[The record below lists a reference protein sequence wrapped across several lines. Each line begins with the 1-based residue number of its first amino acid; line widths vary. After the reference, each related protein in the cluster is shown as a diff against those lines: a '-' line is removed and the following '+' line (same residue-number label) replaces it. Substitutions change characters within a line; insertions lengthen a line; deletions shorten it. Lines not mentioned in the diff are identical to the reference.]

1 VAVVVLNQITIDEL
15 VEDEKETVRGLLVE
29 SYQQY
34 EHEYTNP
41 QAWEEYLANI
51 KSSVDNPE
59 VDKILVAKSDQQ
71 ILGTLQLFETS
82 EKAYQR
88 PELQIF
94 SPIIRLLAVH
104 PEARGRGIAQEL
116 LRAGVQYAKSKGSN
130 KIYLHTGEKMQ
141 QAMRLYEWLGFKR
154 DQTKEFMNNDI
165 LVKCYR
171 LDLSQFNRL

>member
-1 VAVVVLNQITIDEL
+1 MINQIIIDEL
-15 VEDEKETVRGLLVE
+15 VEKEKETVRRLLVE

-34 EHEYTNP
+34 EHEYTST
-41 QAWEEYLANI
+41 QVWEEYLANI
-51 KSSVDNPE
+51 KSSVDNPD

-82 EKAYQR
+82 EKAYQK

-104 PEARGRGIAQEL
+104 PDARGCGVAQEL
-116 LRAGVQYAKSKGSN
+116 IKASVHYAKSKGST
-130 KIYLHTGEKMQ
+130 KLYLHSGDKMHK
-141 QAMRLYEWLGFKR
+141 AIRLYEWLGFKR

-171 LDLSQFNRL
+171 LDL

>member
-1 VAVVVLNQITIDEL
+1 MVTKQIIIEEL
-15 VEDEKETVRGLLVE
+15 VEEEKEAVRRLLVE

-41 QAWEEYLANI
+41 YQWEDYLANI
-51 KSSVDNPE
+51 KASVDNPD
-59 VDKILVAKSDQQ
+59 VKKILIAKNNVN
-71 ILGTLQLFETS
+71 ILGTLQLFESS
-82 EKAYQR
+82 EKAYQK

-104 PEARGRGIAQEL
+104 PQARGRGVAQEL
-116 LRAGVQYAKSKGSN
+116 LKAGLHFAKSQGAN
-130 KIYLHTGEKMQ
+130 KLYLHTGDKMQ
-141 QAMRLYEWLGFKR
+141 KAIRLYEWFGFKR

-171 LDLSQFNRL
+171 FDI

>member
-1 VAVVVLNQITIDEL
+1 MVTNQIIIDEIT
-15 VEDEKETVRGLLVE
+15 EENKETVRRLLVE

-41 QAWEEYLANI
+41 QDWENYLSNI
-51 KSSVDNPE
+51 KASVDHPDVE
-59 VDKILVAKSDQQ
+59 KILIAKSEEK
-71 ILGTLQLFETS
+71 ILGTLQLFLSS

-104 PEARGRGIAQEL
+104 PEARGHGIAQEL
-116 LRAGVQYAKSKGSN
+116 LKAGLQFAKFQGAN
-130 KIYLHTGEKMQ
+130 QLYLHTGDKMQ
-141 QAMRLYEWLGFKR
+141 KAIRLYEWFGFKR
-154 DQTKEFMNNDI
+154 DQSKEFYNNDI

-171 LDLSQFNRL
+171 YDL

>member
-1 VAVVVLNQITIDEL
+1 MVLNQIIIDEL
-15 VEDEKETVRGLLVE
+15 VEDEKETVRRLLVE

-41 QAWEEYLANI
+41 QVWEEYLANI

-71 ILGTLQLFETS
+71 ILGSLQLFETS

-104 PEARGRGIAQEL
+104 PERKRSW
-116 LRAGVQYAKSKGSN
+116 RSAGAIKG
-130 KIYLHTGEKMQ
+130 
-141 QAMRLYEWLGFKR
+141 
-154 DQTKEFMNNDI
+154 
-165 LVKCYR
+165 
-171 LDLSQFNRL
+171 

>member
-1 VAVVVLNQITIDEL
+1 MVTKQIIIEEL
-15 VEDEKETVRGLLVE
+15 VEEEKEAVRRLLVE

-41 QAWEEYLANI
+41 NQWEDYLANI
-51 KSSVDNPE
+51 KASVDNPD
-59 VDKILVAKSDQQ
+59 VKKILIAKNNVN
-71 ILGTLQLFETS
+71 ILGTLQLFESS
-82 EKAYQR
+82 EKAYQK

-104 PEARGRGIAQEL
+104 PQARGRGVAQEL
-116 LRAGVQYAKSKGSN
+116 LKAGLQFAKSQGAN
-130 KIYLHTGEKMQ
+130 KLYLHTGDKMQ
-141 QAMRLYEWLGFKR
+141 KAIRLYEWFGFKR

-171 LDLSQFNRL
+171 FDI

>member
-1 VAVVVLNQITIDEL
+1 MIDQIVIKEL
-15 VEDEKETVRGLLVE
+15 LEEEKEAVRQLLVE

-34 EHEYTNP
+34 KYEYNN
-41 QAWEEYLANI
+41 ARVWEEYLTNI
-51 KSSVDNPE
+51 KASVDNPE
-59 VDKILVAKSDQQ
+59 VEKILIAKSNDN
-71 ILGTLQLFETS
+71 ILGTLQLFLSS

-116 LRAGVQYAKSKGSN
+116 LKAGLQFAKSQGAN
-130 KIYLHTGEKMQ
+130 KLYLHTGDKMQ
-141 QAMRLYEWLGFKR
+141 KAIRLYKWFGFKR
-154 DQTKEFMNNDI
+154 DQTKEFYNNDI

-171 LDLSQFNRL
+171 YDL